1 MPDKRSINQYID
13 FYEVS
18 NFKKHPTS
26 KNVKHLYNALIFFTS
41 AAIVYLKPNVTL
53 FKNHSP
59 CAVCKAHRSGVAP
72 THAGF
77 SDQFKEFF
85 IKLFNTDSWP
95 PRWHCGTW
103 TDFHGWLYI
112 VSDLMIWAA
121 YFVIPLLL
129 FTIVI
134 KRKDI
139 PFPKI
144 FWLFIAFIL
153 LCGLTHFLDAAIFW
167 WPAYR
172 LSALIRFAA
181 GLVSIFTV
189 YALYKI
195 LPLVNNLRTLD
206 QLESEIEERK
216 KAEQEAKHQQL
227 LQQAT
232 IELMQ
237 KKDEFMSIASHELKT
252 PITSVKASLQVVE
265 RLVSKNEALKP
276 VSPFVEK
283 AAKQVNKL
291 TDIVNNLLDVT
302 KIQAGKL
309 ELLKSQFVLADLV
322 KECADHCLIDN
333 SKHKVTVKGNT
344 AITVFADRNRI
355 EQVICNLLTNAVKYS
370 PVNDEV
376 MVSIEQLNTG
386 YIKVMVTDQGIGIPE
401 DKIDE
406 VFDRFFRVEHTSQ
419 SFSGLGLGLY
429 ISSEIIKQHG
439 GEIGVV
445 STLGKGS
452 TFWFTV

>member
-1 MPDKRSINQYID
+1 
-13 FYEVS
+13 
-18 NFKKHPTS
+18 
-26 KNVKHLYNALIFFTS
+26 
-41 AAIVYLKPNVTL
+41 
-53 FKNHSP
+53 
-59 CAVCKAHRSGVAP
+59 
-72 THAGF
+72 
-77 SDQFKEFF
+77 
-85 IKLFNTDSWP
+85 
-95 PRWHCGTW
+95 
-103 TDFHGWLYI
+103 
-112 VSDLMIWAA
+112 MIWAA

-129 FTIVI
+129 FKIVI

-153 LCGLTHFLDAAIFW
+153 LCGLTHFLDAVIFW

-172 LSALIRFAA
+172 LSALIRFAT

-291 TDIVNNLLDVT
+291 TEIVNDLLDVT

-322 KECADHCLIDN
+322 KECADSCLIDN
-333 SKHKVTVKGNT
+333 SKHKITVKGNT
-344 AITVFADRNRI
+344 AIAVFADRNRI
-355 EQVICNLLTNAVKYS
+355 HQVICNLLTNAVKYS

-386 YIKVMVTDQGIGIPE
+386 YVKVMVADQGIGIPE
-401 DKIDE
+401 DKIGE